1 MQFYDECIAQQLMD
15 ILEKVIKDFEA
26 KHHLDLIVKFE
37 PEWWCY
43 DSDMSYQDMSEL
55 LKEFFKN
62 HYPSLFDYEID
73 NKCFDVFDQTAEEC
87 KDKNIME
94 FHDRIVETTKKF
106 LDDNVAPIVDS
117 YWPKIEEAMSKAQKY
132 FTGLEINK
140 YEVGWD
146 KNEVNIIYF
155 TRNGQ
160 LISDEFD
167 PRDLFEAYH
176 IVDELCGKLLFI
188 DDCYHGDILHC
199 TDGYYDGLEELI
211 PEDRRE
217 DEYAMDYVLTQH
229 YSECFYE
236 AVTNVFK
243 YFDKND
249 NIKIKKT
256 MDLLN

>member
-26 KHHLDLIVKFE
+26 KHHLDLMAKFE

-62 HYPSLFDYEID
+62 HYPSLFDHEI
-73 NKCFDVFDQTAEEC
+73 NKKCFDVFDQTAEEC

-94 FHDRIVETTKKF
+94 FHDKIIETTKKF
-106 LDDNVAPIVDS
+106 LNDNVAPVVDK

-132 FTGLEINK
+132 FPGLEINK

-146 KNEVNIIYF
+146 KDCVCIIYF

-167 PRDLFEAYH
+167 PYVLFDVYH
-176 IVDELCGKLLFI
+176 IVDELCGKTVWE
-188 DDCYHGDILHC
+188 DCGVYVGDIYHC
-199 TDGYYDGLEELI
+199 TDGWYDDLEELL

-217 DEYAMDYVLTQH
+217 YDYIGNYTMAQH
-229 YSECFYE
+229 YSECCYDE
-236 AVTNVFK
+236 IMNVFR
-243 YFDKND
+243 YFDKN
-249 NIKIKKT
+249 NQIKIKSSW
-256 MDLLN
+256 DY